1 MQQYIRQVMDILVNV
16 AIFAAFVVGIGIA
29 FRLFMRGD
37 TAAER
42 VAALLP
48 ADFKPDL
55 SYRKGDTYIGYE
67 RTGNRLVLVD
77 WPHAKVLA
85 PQDVRA
91 LDPVRESVLGI
102 THHWLAV
109 EVSDPKFSKYRI
121 WFQFRPG
128 RLREWQGRM
137 AEICGK

>member
-1 MQQYIRQVMDILVNV
+1 MDVLFDVG
-16 AIFAAFVVGIGIA
+16 IFVAFVVGIWLS

-48 ADFKPDL
+48 AGFKPDL
-55 SYRKGDTYIGYE
+55 TYRKGDTYIGYE
-67 RTGNRLVLVD
+67 TASKRLVLVD

-85 PQDVRA
+85 PADVRS
-91 LDPVRESVLGI
+91 LEPVQESTLGI

-109 EVSDPKFSKYRI
+109 GVPDPDFSKYRI
-121 WFQFRPG
+121 WFQFRRAKLDEWRG
-128 RLREWQGRM
+128 RL
-137 AEICGK
+137 AEICKK

>member
-1 MQQYIRQVMDILVNV
+1 MDIVFDV
-16 AIFAAFVVGIGIA
+16 GIFAAFVVGIWFS

-67 RTGNRLVLVD
+67 RANNRLVLVD
-77 WPHAKVLA
+77 CPHAKVLA
-85 PQDVRA
+85 PADVRS
-91 LDPVRESVLGI
+91 LEHVRESTLGI
-102 THHWLAV
+102 AHHWLAV
-109 EVSDPKFSKYRI
+109 EVPDPKFSKYRI
-121 WFQFRPG
+121 WFQFRPAK
-128 RLREWQGRM
+128 LKEWRGRM
-137 AEICGK
+137 GEICKK